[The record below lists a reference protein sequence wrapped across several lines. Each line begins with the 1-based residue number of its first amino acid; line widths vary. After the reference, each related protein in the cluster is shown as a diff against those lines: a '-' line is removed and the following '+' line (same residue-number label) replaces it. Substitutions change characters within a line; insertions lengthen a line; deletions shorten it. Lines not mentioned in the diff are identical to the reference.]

1 MATKGKLSGGV
12 ERLKKGEPKTKR
24 AILTLAKFETKAVRN
39 IFNYLNKN
47 TFLKDLLRNGLQF
60 L

>member
-1 MATKGKLSGGV
+1 MKCKGRKKIFNTKNADNGNNSN
-12 ERLKKGEPKTKR
+12 
-24 AILTLAKFETKAVRN
+24 LTLAKFETKVVRN

>member
-1 MATKGKLSGGV
+1 MRCMHCQLLIS
-12 ERLKKGEPKTKR
+12 
-24 AILTLAKFETKAVRN
+24 TLPKFETKVVRN

>member
-1 MATKGKLSGGV
+1 MLCIMYGAVQKVSKSLLRRYTLPKFQTKV
-12 ERLKKGEPKTKR
+12 
-24 AILTLAKFETKAVRN
+24 VRN
-39 IFNYLNKN
+39 IFNYLNKS